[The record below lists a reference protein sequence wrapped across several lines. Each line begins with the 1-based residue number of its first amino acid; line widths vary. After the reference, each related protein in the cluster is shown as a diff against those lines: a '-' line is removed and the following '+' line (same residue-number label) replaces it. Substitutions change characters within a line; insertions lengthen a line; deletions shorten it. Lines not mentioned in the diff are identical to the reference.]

1 MTKALSFAFASVL
14 SIVALILH
22 FKSSVSEI
30 AAGAP
35 QLGPSI
41 SVSDLHRKID
51 MNAMPVMKVDDKTF
65 VFTVDDCGMSSI
77 ESNTGLCTIGS
88 SGGRR

>member
-14 SIVALILH
+14 IIVAVIFH
-22 FKSSVSEI
+22 FKSGGSET

-35 QLGPSI
+35 QPGPSI

-65 VFTVDDCGMSSI
+65 VFTDNDCGMSSS
-77 ESNTGLCTIGS
+77 ESSTGLCAIGS

>member
-14 SIVALILH
+14 SIVAVILH
-22 FKSSVSEI
+22 FKSSVSET
-30 AAGAP
+30 AASAP
-35 QLGPSI
+35 QRGPSI

-51 MNAMPVMKVDDKTF
+51 IAAMPVMKAEDETF
-65 VFTVDDCGMSSI
+65 VFTDNGCGMSSN
-77 ESNTGLCTIGS
+77 ESSTDLCTIES